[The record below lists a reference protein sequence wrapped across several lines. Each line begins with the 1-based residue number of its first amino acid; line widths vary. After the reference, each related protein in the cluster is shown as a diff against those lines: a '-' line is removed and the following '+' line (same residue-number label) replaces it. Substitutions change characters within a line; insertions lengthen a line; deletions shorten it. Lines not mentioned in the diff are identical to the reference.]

1 MFKFIFTLSIGF
13 LFIIF
18 TVYKQFKNQ
27 AQQNRKLFFEK
38 LQLSNHKSD
47 SRPLIIGFFHP
58 YW

>member
-1 MFKFIFTLSIGF
+1 MFKFLFTLSIGF

-18 TVYKQFKNQ
+18 IVYKQIKNQ

-38 LQLSNHKSD
+38 LQLSNKSN
-47 SRPLIIGFFHP
+47 SIPLIIGFFHP

>member
-1 MFKFIFTLSIGF
+1 MFKFIFTLFIGF

-38 LQLSNHKSD
+38 LQWSNHKSE